1 LIFASDKLN
10 VRHISSTSGLVDL
23 LT

>member
-1 LIFASDKLN
+1 LDKLN
-10 VRHISSTSGLVDL
+10 VRHISISGIADL